1 VADHRGVQGDPLPG
15 VTSCMA
21 SKKHP
26 LRFAAEPETVAKF
39 RNLCYAKGLSA
50 NRVIEAFME
59 RALAAEATLTGLIG
73 QPEKRVRNRTAE
85 VPT

>member
-1 VADHRGVQGDPLPG
+1 
-15 VTSCMA
+15 MA

-59 RALAAEATLTGLIG
+59 RALAAEHDEVTLTGLIG

-85 VPT
+85 APT